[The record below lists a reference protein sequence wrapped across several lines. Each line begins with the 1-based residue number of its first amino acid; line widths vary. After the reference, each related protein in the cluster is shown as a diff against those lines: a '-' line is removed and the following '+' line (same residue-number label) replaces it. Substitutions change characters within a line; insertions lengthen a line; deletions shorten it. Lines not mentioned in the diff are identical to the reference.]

1 MKDFQNAPDSRLW
14 VNSLP
19 IMVLVKVVVD
29 TESAEVRETVQAL
42 FALLLDAGAW
52 VNPHLRIVERAG
64 QISVWSEAD
73 DPWLMRI
80 PKHTLVPVTD
90 INWSGEPPLR
100 VEGTPSSLSAT
111 QQDVLNACVDAMA
124 AHHTWEHFRATHP
137 RATVTDPEAIAMIQS
152 LHPAFSPATDA
163 PAMLKT
169 RTIKMSMDDAE
180 PQSYLMPLLDL
191 VNHHPAAPVYTW
203 DDGFLCIPTW
213 RADPG
218 GECFVSYGST
228 RDVLGMALAYGYVD
242 ENITRANAL
251 PGEYSI
257 PGGGTLKL
265 MRASHPTSTNGH
277 AHENAHNQNALTIIG
292 AAWDT
297 SDPGVQRQ
305 TLLEPIERHLRDR
318 GMPAMRARHQARVL
332 VRTVR
337 HSNAT
342 RLSNSFSIFN
352 DDARS
357 DLVRRAIL
365 LQLQCAD

>member
-1 MKDFQNAPDSRLW
+1 MRIIGP
-14 VNSLP
+14 VTV
-19 IMVLVKVVVD
+19 MVD
-29 TESAEVRETVQAL
+29 TESAEVREAVQAL

-52 VNPHLRIVERAG
+52 VNPRLRIVERAG

-100 VEGTPSSLSAT
+100 VEGTPSSLSAI
-111 QQDVLNACVDAMA
+111 QRDVLNACVNVMD

-137 RATVTDPEAIAMIQS
+137 RATITDPEAIAMIQS

-163 PAMLKT
+163 AAMLKT
-169 RTIKMSMDDAE
+169 RTIKMSMDNSE

-191 VNHHPAAPVYTW
+191 VNHHPAAPAYTW

-242 ENITRANAL
+242 ENITRVIAL
-251 PGEYSI
+251 PGEYAI
-257 PGGGTLKL
+257 PGGGTLRL
-265 MRASHPTSTNGH
+265 MRAFRPTSTNGH
-277 AHENAHNQNALTIIG
+277 AHEHAHDQNALTIIG
-292 AAWDT
+292 AAWDA
-297 SDPGVQRQ
+297 SDPSVQRQ
-305 TLLEPIERHLRDR
+305 TLLEPIERHLRDH
-318 GMPAMRARHQARVL
+318 GMPAMQARHQARVL
-332 VRTVR
+332 ARRIWASDDLRLR
-337 HSNAT
+337 HAFVALED
-342 RLSNSFSIFN
+342 LSGC
-352 DDARS
+352 
-357 DLVRRAIL
+357 DLVSRAIQ
-365 LQLQCAD
+365 LQLQHLG

>member
-14 VNSLP
+14 VDSLP

-100 VEGTPSSLSAT
+100 VEGTPSSLSAI

-137 RATVTDPEAIAMIQS
+137 RATITDPEAIAMIQS

-191 VNHHPAAPVYTW
+191 VNHHPAAPAYTW

-257 PGGGTLKL
+257 PGGGTLRL
-265 MRASHPTSTNGH
+265 RRASHPTSTNGQD
-277 AHENAHNQNALTIIG
+277 ALTNEPDALTIIG

-332 VRTVR
+332 ARR
-337 HSNAT
+337 IWASDDL
-342 RLSNSFSIFN
+342 RLRQALAALEDLS
-352 DDARS
+352 DC